1 MQMQD
6 LGNSSSNKYKPINV
20 TIRMLVI
27 VNSRVYNDGKILN
40 YNISMGC

>member
-6 LGNSSSNKYKPINV
+6 LGNAASNKYKPINV
-20 TIRMLVI
+20 TIRSLVV

-40 YNISMGC
+40 YGSSMGC